1 MVDLTQLPPAE
12 MARHL
17 GRPDGDVGLAVTERL
32 NRVNGN
38 ITAEAYRRLGLGAGM
53 RVLEIGFGN
62 GHLLPDL
69 LRLAP
74 DLLYSGIDISPTM
87 VDEARRFNAALVTP
101 GQATFRLADAAR
113 IPASDA
119 NSTGSS
125 RST

>member
-1 MVDLTQLPPAE
+1 

-17 GRPDGDVGLAVTERL
+17 GRPDGEVGLAVSERL
-32 NRVNGN
+32 NRSNGN

-74 DLLYSGIDISPTM
+74 NLLYSGIDISPTM
-87 VDEARRFNAALVTP
+87 WTRGASTRR
-101 GQATFRLADAAR
+101 
-113 IPASDA
+113 S
-119 NSTGSS
+119 
-125 RST
+125 